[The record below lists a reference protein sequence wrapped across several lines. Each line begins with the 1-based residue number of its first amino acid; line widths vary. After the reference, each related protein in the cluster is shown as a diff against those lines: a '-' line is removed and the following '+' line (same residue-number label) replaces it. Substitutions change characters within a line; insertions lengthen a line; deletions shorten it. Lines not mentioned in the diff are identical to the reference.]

1 MQIKYCWRCAT
12 DVPMLN
18 EREYAPIMK
27 RYGECLQD
35 AKAQR
40 RKTGKAVSDPA
51 VQACF
56 RPVTELYSRV
66 TGRAGIDP
74 QEIMDIG
81 SSCWAR
87 PALNAASHYVP
98 GRRAFAQRAV
108 RGPISVEPN
117 GKSIYIFYA

>member
-40 RKTGKAVSDPA
+40 
-51 VQACF
+51 
-56 RPVTELYSRV
+56 L
-66 TGRAGIDP
+66 
-74 QEIMDIG
+74 
-81 SSCWAR
+81 
-87 PALNAASHYVP
+87 
-98 GRRAFAQRAV
+98 
-108 RGPISVEPN
+108 
-117 GKSIYIFYA
+117 